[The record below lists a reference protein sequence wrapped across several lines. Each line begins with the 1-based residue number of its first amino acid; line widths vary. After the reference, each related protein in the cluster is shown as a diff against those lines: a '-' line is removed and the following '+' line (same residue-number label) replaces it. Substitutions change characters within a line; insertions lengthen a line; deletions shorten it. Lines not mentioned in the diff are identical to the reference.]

1 MHYYLHAM
9 KIFHYTLLYHNK
21 KPKYLLRCCVTKYN
35 RVNFDIITVS
45 NHLRECLLYVLDVS
59 WELLN
64 YLQHQSNYSVK
75 AILIFNHTLL
85 QNVNRICK
93 SAVTICDKGTVYHF
107 NILYQVFESEE

>member
-35 RVNFDIITVS
+35 TVNFDIITVS

-59 WELLN
+59 WEVFSFSPGDGNRSSFMALN
-64 YLQHQSNYSVK
+64 DYSQKDFVSMSDGVRWRYT
-75 AILIFNHTLL
+75 A
-85 QNVNRICK
+85 Q
-93 SAVTICDKGTVYHF
+93 AVPVI
-107 NILYQVFESEE
+107 